1 MRGLRQPNKLVH
13 LSAVQVECCPTSK
26 SNFNRIACRT
36 VGSDTVWKGRL
47 SLCQIYLRHT
57 YLLDNLIILPKC
69 LVARGT
75 KISGRVTISGTH
87 QHSLHPKSQG
97 VHKPSSIYESAC
109 SVVVR
114 TALRRQQRL
123 NLPRRRRRR
132 RRRSFRYRESA
143 TRSRGK
149 NSALAVRPSDRV
161 RPPLRGYFL
170 EISPP
175 QTQHNVHPLSTTRC
189 S

>member
-1 MRGLRQPNKLVH
+1 MSN
-13 LSAVQVECCPTSK
+13 LS
-26 SNFNRIACRT
+26 
-36 VGSDTVWKGRL
+36 G
-47 SLCQIYLRHT
+47 T

-114 TALRRQQRL
+114 TAMRRQQRL
-123 NLPRRRRRR
+123 NLL

-149 NSALAVRPSDRV
+149 NSALAVRRPSPVGCAAISLKYRRRRHNIMFTRSQRPDVVRRGPAGDREKDG
-161 RPPLRGYFL
+161 R
-170 EISPP
+170 
-175 QTQHNVHPLSTTRC
+175 TQFFVTSE
-189 S
+189 SES

>member
-1 MRGLRQPNKLVH
+1 M
-13 LSAVQVECCPTSK
+13 
-26 SNFNRIACRT
+26 
-36 VGSDTVWKGRL
+36 
-47 SLCQIYLRHT
+47 
-57 YLLDNLIILPKC
+57 
-69 LVARGT
+69 
-75 KISGRVTISGTH
+75 SGPVTISGTH

-132 RRRSFRYRESA
+132 RRSFRYRESA

-149 NSALAVRPSDRV
+149 NSALAAAVRPPVVRPSPVARLF
-161 RPPLRGYFL
+161 P
-170 EISPP
+170 
-175 QTQHNVHPLSTTRC
+175 
-189 S
+189 

>member
-1 MRGLRQPNKLVH
+1 MQNCGLRYCLERLP
-13 LSAVQVECCPTSK
+13 LS
-26 SNFNRIACRT
+26 N
-36 VGSDTVWKGRL
+36 L
-47 SLCQIYLRHT
+47 SGT
-57 YLLDNLIILPKC
+57 YLIGNLIILPKC

-75 KISGRVTISGTH
+75 KISGGVTISGTH

-97 VHKPSSIYESAC
+97 VHKPSSIYESAR

-114 TALRRQQRL
+114 TALRRRQRL

-149 NSALAVRPSDRV
+149 NSALAAAPVRPRPSVRPSVCASVPRCAA
-161 RPPLRGYFL
+161 
-170 EISPP
+170 ISLKYRRRR
-175 QTQHNVHPLSTTRC
+175 HNIMFTHPLSTTRC